1 MLAVA
6 AVPSKEELLKRPVIK
21 RPYLKAVRIT
31 GEPVEHGD
39 RILAPALGVPYGCKF
54 WSPVVLYTTW
64 DDHAW
69 HLLSIVALA
78 EDYGHPFGEF
88 SLSTSDGL
96 VLALMRTYPL
106 GTFCA
111 SLSQD
116 GGETWTH
123 PVEVNPPALNFSRTA
138 PAMAV

>member
-78 EDYGHPFGEF
+78 EDVGEIF
-88 SLSTSDGL
+88 VGCELLFEKGQFYILTKS
-96 VLALMRTYPL
+96 
-106 GTFCA
+106 A
-111 SLSQD
+111 SLSY
-116 GGETWTH
+116 
-123 PVEVNPPALNFSRTA
+123 NLKAISL
-138 PAMAV
+138 